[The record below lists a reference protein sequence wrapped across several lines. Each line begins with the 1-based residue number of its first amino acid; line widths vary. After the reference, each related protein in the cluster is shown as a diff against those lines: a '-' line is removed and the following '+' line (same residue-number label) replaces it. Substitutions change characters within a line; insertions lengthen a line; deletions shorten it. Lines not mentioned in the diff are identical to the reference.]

1 MNPRM
6 QSKEQLEMATHTEET
21 ATETE
26 RLARCAFTPE
36 EIVSLLWL
44 RQWYQSGGSDRA
56 AIVRH
61 LEFLRFLVKRGAIAL

>member
-26 RLARCAFTPE
+26 RLARWAFTHE

-44 RQWYQSGGSDRA
+44 
-56 AIVRH
+56 
-61 LEFLRFLVKRGAIAL
+61 